1 MMIQQCTGVPRNT
14 CVCSLAVLAC
24 DNLTLLY
31 DHANVDGSETI
42 LDSEARVECDV
53 GYAFDAH
60 QSSNNTV
67 DLYCAGDRRWALA
80 DTSAFTSVPEA
91 CIGM

>member
-1 MMIQQCTGVPRNT
+1 MKVQQSTGMPGNA
-14 CVCSLAVLAC
+14 CVYSLAVLAC

-31 DHANVDGSETI
+31 DHANVDGSESI
-42 LDSEARVECDV
+42 LGSEARVECDV

-60 QSSNNTV
+60 QPSNNTV
-67 DLYCAGDRRWALA
+67 DLYCAGDRRWALV

-91 CIGM
+91 CLGM